1 MCWHESESTTT
12 MNEQMQLIPIDTDEE
27 KVIELWI
34 TTKRSKHTQRAY
46 HRHIERFKL
55 FLCKSIVQVTLFD
68 LQAYV
73 EHMEEEGI
81 CKNSQKVV
89 IDVIKSYLSFAYR
102 AGFLRINV
110 GAAFQALQK
119 EETMSERI
127 LSEYEV
133 ESMMRAEKDV
143 RNHAILRVLYGGGIR
158 VSELCGLRWKDVVD
172 RGKEQVQVSV
182 LGKGNKRRYILLS
195 EQSSK
200 DILAIGRGKD
210 GECVFRNE
218 AYRTEKLTERSVQ
231 YIVKYAARNAGIA
244 RWEDVSPHWLRH
256 SHATHAIERGAPVSL
271 VRDTLGHSSIAVTDI
286 YSHVRP
292 GDSSSR
298 FLSNF

>member
-1 MCWHESESTTT
+1 M
-12 MNEQMQLIPIDTDEE
+12 
-27 KVIELWI
+27 
-34 TTKRSKHTQRAY
+34 
-46 HRHIERFKL
+46 
-55 FLCKSIVQVTLFD
+55 FD

-73 EHMEEEGI
+73 EHMEDEGI

-102 AGFLRINV
+102 AGFLRANV

-119 EETMSERI
+119 QETISERI

-133 ESMMRAEKDV
+133 ESMMCAEKDV

-200 DILAIGRGKD
+200 ALLAIGRGKD
-210 GECVFRNE
+210 DEYVFRNE
-218 AYRTEKLTERSVQ
+218 AYHTEKLSERTIQ

-244 RWEDVSPHWLRH
+244 LGRRITSLAETFSCD
-256 SHATHAIERGAPVSL
+256 THAIERGAPVSL